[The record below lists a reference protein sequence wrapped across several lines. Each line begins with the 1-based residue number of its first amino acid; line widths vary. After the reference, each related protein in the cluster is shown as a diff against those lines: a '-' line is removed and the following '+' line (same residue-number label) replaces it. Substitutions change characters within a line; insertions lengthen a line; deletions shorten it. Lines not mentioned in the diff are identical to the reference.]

1 MTHYL
6 HRAGI
11 DKVVALAA
19 CPKDPNDEGE
29 GKSPRA
35 RSAVATADGSKVQ
48 AEHAAEMTRCMP
60 IAKHGMKPQTNA
72 LRRHARA

>member
-19 CPKDPNDEGE
+19 CPKDP
-29 GKSPRA
+29 KSPRA

-48 AEHAAEMTRCMP
+48 AEHAAEMTRRMP
-60 IAKHGMKPQTNA
+60 IAENGMKPQTNA